1 MVHLRPEC
9 ESDLILLE
17 MRYLAHQLLWS
28 CEHKEREDPLVQ
40 ASERALIIE
49 HDVPYEVL
57 HLHHAF
63 GQVMLRHLLERGN
76 ARVLGAYSR
85 HVSAMRMTYELP
97 LNPQADP
104 TLDHTQPERVALWQ
118 FLRMMEVLMH
128 HRISLRKEQNV
139 ISELQWIRFLLQ
151 SGRSMSQLDAELR
164 KGLVSEAIS
173 RMFSLSRRKTVS
185 WSKSERGAFARL
197 IREVRV
203 IAEEDFNRPERWTMK
218 GMAGMLLAPFD
229 PHRENTGSRLFDLV
243 GLSSA
248 KWEFF
253 IQATSEIDGTYRFPP
268 KPSHEIT
275 NALAYR
281 SLDNSQFDEL
291 LGPETA
297 EGSCRVASLLWEGFS
312 EYDDDLIRPIAKFA
326 SAYGDFLSDEE
337 RKRVDGIRLG

>member
-1 MVHLRPEC
+1 
-9 ESDLILLE
+9 
-17 MRYLAHQLLWS
+17 
-28 CEHKEREDPLVQ
+28 
-40 ASERALIIE
+40 
-49 HDVPYEVL
+49 
-57 HLHHAF
+57 
-63 GQVMLRHLLERGN
+63 MLRHLLERGN

-197 IREVRV
+197 FE
-203 IAEEDFNRPERWTMK
+203 K
-218 GMAGMLLAPFD
+218 L
-229 PHRENTGSRLFDLV
+229 GSLRKKFQPPCALDDEYGWDVV
-243 GLSSA
+243 GT
-248 KWEFF
+248 F
-253 IQATSEIDGTYRFPP
+253 
-268 KPSHEIT
+268 
-275 NALAYR
+275 
-281 SLDNSQFDEL
+281 
-291 LGPETA
+291 
-297 EGSCRVASLLWEGFS
+297 
-312 EYDDDLIRPIAKFA
+312 
-326 SAYGDFLSDEE
+326 
-337 RKRVDGIRLG
+337 